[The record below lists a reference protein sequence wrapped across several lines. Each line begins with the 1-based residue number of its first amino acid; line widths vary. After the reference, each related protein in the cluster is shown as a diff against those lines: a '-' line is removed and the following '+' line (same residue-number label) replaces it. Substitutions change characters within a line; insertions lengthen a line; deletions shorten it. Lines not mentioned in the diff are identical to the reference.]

1 MKSIA
6 RSLTF
11 ALVTAA
17 AFALPAAQAR
27 EDMDI
32 DKFVTMAD
40 ANRDGMVSKAEMMKR
55 VEKLFEKHDAKKRGM
70 LEKSQV
76 ERFLKD
82 LMHYSGA

>member
-6 RSLTF
+6 RNFTL
-11 ALVTAA
+11 ALATAA
-17 AFALPAAQAR
+17 AFALPVAHAR

-55 VEKLFEKHDAKKRGM
+55 VEKLFEKHDVKKQGM